1 MMSRSNH
8 SPKKLWQL
16 ELLVRCTSGWHCVSP
31 QVPGSQSSVAGGDQN
46 SAAASADFAL
56 MFVCAML

>member
-1 MMSRSNH
+1 MAAGIAGEVHLRVALCQ
-8 SPKKLWQL
+8 PTGAWQ
-16 ELLVRCTSGWHCVSP
+16 SKI
-31 QVPGSQSSVAGGDQN
+31 SSVAGGDQN